1 LTAWKWLRQHPLLYL
16 WLPLVIWMSLI
27 FLLSSQPDFP
37 RPKVSW
43 LEDLMGIGA
52 HMFLFGVLAVLW
64 ARVLRGQRQTLLLAF
79 LLTMLYS
86 LVDEFHQSFVPGRT
100 ADPLDLVY
108 DGLGAAI
115 ALSIW
120 AWLRQWQSARSR

>member
-1 LTAWKWLRQHPLLYL
+1 MTAKQWLRQHRLLYL
-16 WLPLVIWMSLI
+16 WLPLLVWMSLVF
-27 FLLSSQPDFP
+27 FLSAQPDFP
-37 RPKVSW
+37 RPKASW

-64 ARVLRGQRQTLLLAF
+64 VRALQGQRRALFIAF
-79 LLTMLYS
+79 LVTMLYA
-86 LVDEFHQSFVPGRT
+86 LLDEFHQSFVPGRT

-115 ALSIW
+115 ALGFW
-120 AWLRQWQSARSR
+120 ALLRSWLAGN